1 MRISDWSDVCSS
13 DLLSNTHLKTRRQ
26 EALLRSSRSYLTQTQ
41 ISLNKQK
48 QVALGNFSTN
58 LKIAGEVPVEYEAS
72 ESDYRVLQTRYK
84 AGLVDYTEL
93 IQAQYDL
100 LNAEARLKN
109 AYIDSWNSLL
119 RLAVD
124 RKSVL

>member
-26 EALLRSSRSYLTQTQ
+26 GALLRSSRSYLTQTQ

-72 ESDYRVLQTRYK
+72 ESAYRVLQTRYK
-84 AGLVDYTEL
+84 AGLGDYTEI

-100 LNAEARLKN
+100 LNA
-109 AYIDSWNSLL
+109 
-119 RLAVD
+119 
-124 RKSVL
+124 